1 MSWWAP
7 CKLATAPPKPDAGH
21 TLCVCQAG
29 EKLLLA
35 EGSKLVMATF
45 ENSRAQGV
53 YGLVTNLG
61 SLVVRTLF
69 QPIEEAA
76 FLSFSKSGEGEAPA
90 QDTLALVCPCMLK
103 ACAAADACQ
112 LQNFLYRVEILASDR
127 WHAAFMQLQRSA
139 KAPSSTAVP

>member
-1 MSWWAP
+1 MP
-7 CKLATAPPKPDAGH
+7 ITAPPRPEEH

-35 EGSKLVMATF
+35 EGSKLVMAAF
-45 ENSRAQGV
+45 SNSHAQGV

-76 FLSFSKSGEGEAPA
+76 FLSFSKSGEGESLA
-90 QDTLALVCPCMLK
+90 QHTNEV
-103 ACAAADACQ
+103 
-112 LQNFLYRVEILASDR
+112 
-127 WHAAFMQLQRSA
+127 
-139 KAPSSTAVP
+139 